1 MATVHVGT
9 NTDPHRTSFS
19 RAPPE
24 GRLLPAERRQTFTTP
39 SVLTH
44 RTGRIR
50 VAVTPTVTRFALAL
64 SRTLRPATSAATV
77 ERTS

>member
-1 MATVHVGT
+1 M
-9 NTDPHRTSFS
+9 
-19 RAPPE
+19 
-24 GRLLPAERRQTFTTP
+24 PAERRQTFTTP

-50 VAVTPTVTRFALAL
+50 VAVTPTVIRFALAL

-77 ERTS
+77 ERTF